1 MKYTKEVS
9 VGLSLVLAAVIF
21 IFGVRYFEDL
31 PLFHG
36 TYELNTSFEDV
47 KGITEGSPVRVSGV
61 RVGAVDAIKLDTESA
76 RVLVRFHV
84 EETVAVPEGS
94 QTSLSGIAAL
104 GSMYMEVQ
112 LGPQGN
118 ERIREGG
125 FVPSTQE
132 GSLLESMTDRAP
144 ALADNLESVLTN
156 ANRTLVEAEVLFR
169 DANPSVQ
176 QTLRAYRQSGEALE
190 ELIRSERQNISAA
203 VVSLRDFSG
212 DMSRFSD
219 SSADSLSVAV
229 QKLNRS
235 MTSLEATLASL
246 DASTKTLDGI
256 LMKIDE
262 GDGTMAR
269 LINDPS
275 VYQKLDSTLTLL
287 NGLIEEVKND
297 PKKYLKHMSLID
309 IF

>member
-1 MKYTKEVS
+1 
-9 VGLSLVLAAVIF
+9 
-21 IFGVRYFEDL
+21 
-31 PLFHG
+31 
-36 TYELNTSFEDV
+36 
-47 KGITEGSPVRVSGV
+47 
-61 RVGAVDAIKLDTESA
+61 
-76 RVLVRFHV
+76 VRFHV
-84 EETVAVPEGS
+84 EETIAVPEGS
-94 QTSLSGIAAL
+94 QTSLSGFAAL
-104 GSMYMEVQ
+104 GSMYMDIE

-125 FVPSTQE
+125 FIPSSE
-132 GSLLESMTDRAP
+132 GGSLLESMTARAP

-156 ANRTLVEAEVLFR
+156 ANRTLLEAEVLFR
-169 DANPSVQ
+169 DSNPGVQ

-203 VVSLRDFSG
+203 LVGLRDFSG

-219 SSADSLSVAV
+219 ASADSLSIAV

-256 LMKIDE
+256 LGKIDE

-297 PKKYLKHMSLID
+297 PKKYLKHMSLVD